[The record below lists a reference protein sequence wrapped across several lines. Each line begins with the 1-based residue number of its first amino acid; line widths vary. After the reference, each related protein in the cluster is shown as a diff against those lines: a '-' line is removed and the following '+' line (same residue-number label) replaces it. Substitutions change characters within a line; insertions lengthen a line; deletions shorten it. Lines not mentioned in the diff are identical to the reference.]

1 MLTLTEA
8 APRGATGMQMTI
20 DQTNELRDELED
32 VRGAYSEWIEK
43 WEAFQRTL
51 RHGGYNTYRLDAYK
65 VGMGTYEGGG
75 QSMAGWLDE
84 IEADLMESG
93 DESDDAE

>member
-1 MLTLTEA
+1 MA
-8 APRGATGMQMTI
+8 MQMTI
-20 DQTNELRDELED
+20 DQANVLRDELED

-43 WEAFQRTL
+43 WEAFGRTL

-65 VGMGTYEGGG
+65 VGMGTEEGGG
-75 QSMAGWLDE
+75 QSMEGWLDE
-84 IEADLMESG
+84 IEADLMKSG